1 MNASYN
7 PFIRGCEN
15 FTIERKAM
23 IARDGVSH
31 PVYRSI
37 HASQAEL
44 ADAYLTGQ
52 QCIYR
57 DEYCF
62 FVGSNVIPLDV
73 LRDFGTTGFIVGVVY
88 LIQCS
93 QSGISTCLGPMN
105 SLESAQGIIDSLRFE
120 TGFYS
125 RSWEIS
131 SAHITQQDFDRLEL
145 LAETGCPRDALFEA
159 FQLRKS
165 NAIGI
170 KLIATPWTDQALR
183 AVDTNVFELCRA
195 LRDIG
200 LSESLIDVM
209 LLAAQA
215 DVRILIFDPDAP
227 DLEGLTHYDW

>member
-7 PFIRGCEN
+7 PFIRGYEN

-23 IARDGVSH
+23 IVRDGVSR
-31 PVYRSI
+31 PVYRSF
-37 HASQAEL
+37 HASQDEL

-73 LRDFGTTGFIVGVVY
+73 LQDFGTTGFIVGVVY
-88 LIQCS
+88 LIQCT
-93 QSGISTCLGPMN
+93 QNGIDTCLGPAP
-105 SLESAQGIIDSLRFE
+105 SVQDAQGIIENLRFE

-131 SAHITQQDFDRLEL
+131 SAHITRQDFERLEL
-145 LAETGCPRDALFEA
+145 LADTGCPRDALFEA

-165 NAIGI
+165 NAIGV
-170 KLIATPWTDQALR
+170 KLIATPWTDQELR
-183 AVDTNVFELCRA
+183 ADDTNVFELCLA

-215 DVRILIFDPDAP
+215 DTRILIFDPDAP
-227 DLEGLTHYDW
+227 ALEGLAHYDW

>member
-7 PFIRGCEN
+7 PFIRGYEN

-23 IARDGVSH
+23 IAREGDSQ
-31 PVYRSI
+31 PVYRAI

-62 FVGSNVIPLDV
+62 CVDSNVILLDI
-73 LRDFGTTGFIVGVVY
+73 LRDFGATGFVVGVVY

-93 QSGISTCLGPMN
+93 QNGINKCLGLVH
-105 SLESAQGIIDSLRFE
+105 SLESAQGIVDSLRFE

-125 RSWEIS
+125 RCWEIS
-131 SAHITQQDFDRLEL
+131 SAHITQQDFERLERRVYMDRP
-145 LAETGCPRDALFEA
+145 EGVLFET
-159 FQLRKS
+159 FRLNQS
-165 NAIGI
+165 HAIGI
-170 KLIATPWTDQALR
+170 KLIATPWTDQALK
-183 AVDTNVFELCRA
+183 AVDTSVGELRGT
-195 LRDIG
+195 LRETG
-200 LSESLIDVM
+200 LSESFINVV

-227 DLEGLTHYDW
+227 DLEGLGCYDW

>member
-1 MNASYN
+1 MNPSYN
-7 PFIRGCEN
+7 PFIRGYEN

-23 IARDGVSH
+23 IARDGMSY
-31 PVYRSI
+31 PVYRAI

-93 QSGISTCLGPMN
+93 QNGISKCLGLVH
-105 SLESAQGIIDSLRFE
+105 SLESAQGIVDNLRFE

-125 RSWEIS
+125 RCWEIS
-131 SAHITQQDFDRLEL
+131 SAHITQQDFERLEL
-145 LAETGCPRDALFEA
+145 LADTGCPRVALFEV

-183 AVDTNVFELCRA
+183 AVDTNVFELCLA

-215 DVRILIFDPDAP
+215 DTRTLIFDPDAP
-227 DLEGLTHYDW
+227 ALEGLAHYDW

>member
-7 PFIRGCEN
+7 PFIRGYEN

-23 IARDGVSH
+23 IARDGVSC
-31 PVYRSI
+31 PVYRAI

-57 DEYCF
+57 DEYYF

-73 LRDFGTTGFIVGVVY
+73 LQDFGTTGFIVGVVY

-93 QSGISTCLGPMN
+93 QNGINTCLGPVS
-105 SLESAQGIIDSLRFE
+105 SLEGAQDIIDSLRFE

-125 RSWEIS
+125 RCWEIS
-131 SAHITQQDFDRLEL
+131 SAHITQQDFERLEL
-145 LAETGCPRDALFEA
+145 LADTGCPRDALFEV

-170 KLIATPWTDQALR
+170 KLIATPWTNQALR

-215 DVRILIFDPDAP
+215 DARILIFDPDAP
-227 DLEGLTHYDW
+227 ALEGLDHYDW